1 MSPKQER
8 SAFGHLLY
16 KYRRQAK
23 DPDRG
28 GQLTQERLA
37 ELLEFHAELPGYTGV
52 RVSNWERG
60 GANGETIRHDH
71 RDLLVG
77 LIRVL
82 HQCDGIKSP
91 QEANEWLTAG
101 DYRDLNE
108 AEIQIIDAV
117 WLADMPTETLP
128 DGQSAMIHGQ
138 RSVFTHQAAT
148 TVSTPTRPDNAPPP
162 FMTPPLP
169 PQGVFGRDDLLTA
182 IVDQLQMEEEAG
194 NVPPLALR
202 GMGGIGK
209 TTLSIALG
217 RLNMVQQRFP
227 DGILWT
233 ALGPNPTVR
242 FLLEAWGRALG
253 VDLLP
258 ERDEAACRN
267 RLQELLYH
275 RQALLIVDDVWEIQH
290 GRFFLVGGPHCRTV
304 VTTRE
309 LPVAHHLAT
318 RPRTLP
324 VDVLS
329 SQAALGLLYRL
340 APETGTNPTTANQ
353 LCERLEYLPLAL
365 TLAGRM
371 LADEADI
378 PSRMQRLTEELLER
392 REARLQLL
400 QAEGRL
406 GIDEENPVSLQA
418 ILGLSVERMTALDRE
433 RFAMA
438 AVFGGEPLTWKLDL
452 AAHVWECSLAEAEKT
467 TAHFIQRGLVER
479 KGHDRYWMHALLA
492 DYAQELLDEMGL

>member
-23 DPDRG
+23 DPEMG

-37 ELLEFHAELPGYTGV
+37 ELLESYAELPGYTGV

-60 GANGETIRHDH
+60 GAKGETIRHDH
-71 RDLLVG
+71 RGLLVG

-82 HQCDGIKSP
+82 HQCDGIKSL
-91 QEANEWLTAG
+91 QEANEWLATG

-108 AEIQIIDAV
+108 AEIRVIDAA
-117 WLADMPTETLP
+117 WLADIPIQREQG
-128 DGQSAMIHGQ
+128 GQSAIIHGQ
-138 RSVFTHQAAT
+138 RFAFNHQAAT
-148 TVSTPTRPDNAPPP
+148 IISPPTHPENIPTP

-182 IVDQLQMEEEAG
+182 VVDHLKMEEETG

-217 RLNMVQQRFP
+217 RLEMVQQRFP

-233 ALGPNPTVR
+233 AVGPNPTLR

-258 ERDEAACRN
+258 ERDEVACRD
-267 RLQELLYH
+267 RLQELLYR
-275 RQALLIVDDVWEIQH
+275 RQALLIIDDVWEIQH
-290 GRFFLVGGPHCRTV
+290 GRFFLVGGPRCRTV

-318 RPRTLP
+318 RLRTLP

-329 SQAALGLLYRL
+329 SQAALDLLYRL
-340 APETGTNPTTANQ
+340 APEAGVNPTTAGQ

-371 LADEADI
+371 LADEADV
-378 PSRMQRLTEELLER
+378 PSRMQRLADELLER
-392 REARLQLL
+392 RQARLQLL

-406 GIDEENPVSLQA
+406 GINEENPVSLQA
-418 ILGLSVERMTALDRE
+418 ILGLSVARLSDLDQR
-433 RFAMA
+433 RFAVA
-438 AVFGGEPLTWKLDL
+438 SLFGGEPLTWDIKL
-452 AAHVWECSLAEAEKT
+452 AAHMWECPNEEAEASIAHFVRRGLAER
-467 TAHFIQRGLVER
+467 RGN
-479 KGHDRYWMHALLA
+479 GRYWIHALLA
-492 DYAQELLDEMGL
+492 DYGQELMQELGL